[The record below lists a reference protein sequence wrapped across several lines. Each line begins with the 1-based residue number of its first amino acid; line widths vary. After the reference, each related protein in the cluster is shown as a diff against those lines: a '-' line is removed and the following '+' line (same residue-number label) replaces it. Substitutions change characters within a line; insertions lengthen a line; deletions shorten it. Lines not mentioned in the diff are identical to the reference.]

1 MQCYLK
7 FMIQIDDTIISL
19 DVFQKQFVCNL
30 NKCKGICCVEGDSG
44 APLDEDELPVL
55 EEIYDQVAPYLRDEG
70 KRSIE
75 LQGKYVTDIDGDYVT
90 PLIEGKECAYV
101 IFDDAGIAKC
111 AIEKAYEEGKVS
123 YKKPISCHLYPIRLQ
138 KLRKYIA
145 LNYDEWHICSDA
157 CTLGK
162 ELKVK
167 VFEFLKEPLIRKFGE
182 DWYFQ
187 LQEANQLI
195 LDEMEEKK

>member
-19 DVFQKQFVCNL
+19 DIFQKQFVCNL

-101 IFDDAGIAKC
+101 IFDNAGIAKC

>member
-1 MQCYLK
+1 
-7 FMIQIDDTIISL
+7 MIQIDDTIISL
-19 DVFQKQFVCNL
+19 DIFQKQFVCNL

-101 IFDDAGIAKC
+101 IFDNAGIAKC

>member
-1 MQCYLK
+1 
-7 FMIQIDDTIISL
+7 MIQIDDTIISL